1 MNAPRIG
8 SIVGAAVAG
17 LALSL
22 GAPDPSVAAD
32 APAAPPTAPPDART
46 QAPLELTGYWVSLV
60 TEDWRFRML
69 VADPGDTES
78 VPLNPEG
85 IKVAKAWD
93 PLKAKA
99 DTDNACR
106 AFGAAGLM
114 RIPGRV
120 HISWQDGNTL
130 RVETDAGTQ
139 TRLFHFGGSA
149 PADAA
154 PAWQG
159 YSVAGWEGL
168 APRRRAAAQQFA
180 AAGAAADSS
189 GKEGYLQVVTTQ
201 LKAGYLRTNGV
212 PYSAGTHLLEYYDTI
227 KEANGDEY
235 LVITTIVEDPTYLTQ
250 PFVTSSHFKRQADMS
265 GWDPTP
271 CRADEPR

>member
-1 MNAPRIG
+1 MNARRLERI
-8 SIVGAAVAG
+8 VCTAAAALVVA
-17 LALSL
+17 LA
-22 GAPDPSVAAD
+22 APDSSRAAGPSAA
-32 APAAPPTAPPDART
+32 APASTSDART
-46 QAPLELTGYWVSLV
+46 QAPLELNGYWVALV

-69 VADPGDTES
+69 VADPGDTEG

-93 PLKAKA
+93 PQRAKA

-120 HISWQDGNTL
+120 HISWQDANTL
-130 RVETDAGTQ
+130 RVDTDAGTQ
-139 TRLFHFGGSA
+139 TRLFRFGGA
-149 PADAA
+149 AAADAA
-154 PAWQG
+154 ASWQG
-159 YSVAGWEGL
+159 SSVASWEGL
-168 APRRRAAAQQFA
+168 APRRREAAQQFA
-180 AAGAAADSS
+180 AAGAAADAS
-189 GKEGYLQVVTTQ
+189 GKEGYLQVVTTH
-201 LKAGYLRTNGV
+201 LKLGYLRTNGV
-212 PYSAGTHLLEYYDTI
+212 PYSAGTRLLEYYDTI

-250 PFVTSSHFKRQADMS
+250 PFVTSSHFKRQADTS